1 LLQRQQRR
9 VVLLFLQ
16 LLVLGLFLQLGLLP
30 LESLCLLHPVLQS
43 EFQLGQV
50 VKKQGLDLL
59 AFVAEYLSVNGQDLD
74 QRLLVQDLGTC
85 AVH

>member
-16 LLVLGLFLQLGLLP
+16 LLVLGLFLQLGLLL
-30 LESLCLLHPVLQS
+30 LEFLCLHPVLQS
-43 EFQLGQV
+43 EFQMGQV